1 MKASYYTNYGGVEQ
15 LSIRDIPEPTPTSE
29 QIKIRVHFTTVNRT
43 DCGFLTGKPFI
54 ARFFSGLR
62 RPRFQVLGNEFAG
75 EVVAIGNDVKR
86 FKVGD
91 RVFGHEG
98 THFGAHAEY
107 MVIDE
112 NGGVGKIPDN
122 IDFVQAAAACEGGHY
137 ALIDIQKA
145 KVEKGSVVLVNGAT
159 GAIGSAAVQI
169 MKHLGAE
176 VVAVCGTD
184 HLSTIKTLGADE
196 VIDYRTSD
204 FTQIDKQFDFIFD
217 AVGKSTFAKCKR
229 ILKPKGI
236 YISTELGPYNQ
247 NPFLALT
254 SKFSTGKKLL
264 FPIPIINPSH
274 VDFIANMLAIG
285 TFKPLIDRTYQL
297 EQTKEAF
304 TYVLT
309 GEKIGNVLVKIL

>member
-1 MKASYYTNYGGVEQ
+1 MKASYYTNYGGIEQ
-15 LSIRDIPEPTPTSE
+15 LSIRDIPEPTPTAT
-29 QIKIRVHFTTVNRT
+29 QIKIRVHCATVNRT

-86 FKVGD
+86 FKLGD
-91 RVFGHEG
+91 RVFGYEG

-107 MVIDE
+107 MVMDE

-122 IDFVQAAAACEGGHY
+122 IAFDQAAAACEGGHY

-145 KVEKGSVVLVNGAT
+145 KVDKGSVVLVNGAT

-184 HLSTIKTLGADE
+184 HLSTLKTLGADE

-236 YISTELGPYNQ
+236 YVSTELGPYNQ
-247 NPFLALT
+247 NPFLALV

-264 FPIPIINPSH
+264 FPIPIINTGH

-297 EQTKEAF
+297 EQTNEAF

-309 GEKIGNVLVKIL
+309 GEKIGNVLLKIR

>member
-1 MKASYYTNYGGVEQ
+1 MKASYYTNYGGIEQ
-15 LSIRDIPEPTPTSE
+15 LSIRDIPEPTPTAT
-29 QIKIRVHFTTVNRT
+29 QIKIRVHCATVNRT

-86 FKVGD
+86 FKLGD
-91 RVFGHEG
+91 RVFGYEG

-107 MVIDE
+107 MVMDE

-122 IDFVQAAAACEGGHY
+122 IAFDQAAAACEGGHY

-145 KVEKGSVVLVNGAT
+145 KVDKGSVVLVNGAT

-184 HLSTIKTLGADE
+184 HLSTLKTLGADE

-204 FTQIDKQFDFIFD
+204 FTLIDKQFDFIFD
-217 AVGKSTFAKCKR
+217 AVGKSTFAKCKP
-229 ILKPKGI
+229 ILKSKGI
-236 YISTELGPYNQ
+236 YISTELGPQNQ

-264 FPIPIINPSH
+264 FPIPIINPGH
-274 VDFIANMLAIG
+274 VDFIAKMLAVG
-285 TFKPLIDRTYQL
+285 TFKPLIDRTYPL
-297 EQTKEAF
+297 EQTNEAF

-309 GEKIGNVLVKIL
+309 GEKIGNVLLKIR